1 MVTIVPVDE
10 PFVLEGLTIWFI
22 NLNGAANRVL
32 NSKKHS
38 ARVDT
43 DRVAVIAS
51 LANDGYLATYHRL
64 CQLCPDNRLS
74 AALGYII
81 EIHNEGESCWTSTS
95 SIIRCLDEL
104 RAKL

>member
-43 DRVAVIAS
+43 YRVAVIAS